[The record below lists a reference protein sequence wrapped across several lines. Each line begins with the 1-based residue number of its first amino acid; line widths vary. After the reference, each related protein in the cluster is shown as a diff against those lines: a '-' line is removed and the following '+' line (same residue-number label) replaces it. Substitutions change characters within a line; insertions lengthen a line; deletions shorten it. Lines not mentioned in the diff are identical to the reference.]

1 MQVDA
6 ALSAD
11 AEESILRLPYKLAS
25 NIDVEVCTL
34 RRSLPAPGIFLLT
47 AILITGISQPLWA
60 HAILME
66 SKPVANSII
75 KGSELP
81 IWLRFNVRVDGSRSR
96 LQLIG
101 PDGSA
106 VSLEAAKQTAP
117 NILESRATGL
127 KSGAYKLRWQVLASD
142 GHISHGEVDFT
153 VN

>member
-1 MQVDA
+1 MA

-11 AEESILRLPYKLAS
+11 DEESILRLPYKITYSS
-25 NIDVEVCTL
+25 NLEVCTL
-34 RRSLPAPGIFLLT
+34 RRSVPAPGIFLLT
-47 AILITGISQPLWA
+47 ALLITGIAQPLWA

-66 SKPVANSII
+66 SKPKANATVT
-75 KGSELP
+75 GSELP
-81 IWLRFNVRVDGSRSR
+81 IWLRFNVRVDGGRSR

-127 KSGAYKLRWQVLASD
+127 KSGAYKLHWQVLASD
-142 GHISHGEVDFT
+142 GHISRGEVDFT